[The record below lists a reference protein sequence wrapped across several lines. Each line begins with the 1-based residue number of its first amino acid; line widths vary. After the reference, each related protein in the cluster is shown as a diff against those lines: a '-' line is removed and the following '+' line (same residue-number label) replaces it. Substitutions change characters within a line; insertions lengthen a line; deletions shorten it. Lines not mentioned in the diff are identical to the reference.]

1 MRHVEFDFE
10 TAPDNETKLCKGI
23 PDINSLFEEFSLR
36 VNVLRTNPHMKNFFE
51 KLYEIEKTVKSVV
64 EILVDFT
71 ILQRNWLYLNGI
83 FSRSEINKQLANEVK
98 QFTNLDL
105 IFKITMK
112 GIVTGPQVFKIS
124 HRDNFLN
131 QLKKLNQD
139 AEGIKQ
145 GLAIFLE

>member
-1 MRHVEFDFE
+1 MEFDFE
-10 TAPDNETKLCKGI
+10 SAPDNETKLCRGI
-23 PDINSLFEEFSLR
+23 ADINSLFEEFNLR

-51 KLYEIEKTVKSVV
+51 KLYEIEKTVKSVI
-64 EILVDFT
+64 EILVDFS

-98 QFTNLDL
+98 QFNNLDI
-105 IFKITMK
+105 IFKYTMK
-112 GIVTGPQVFKIS
+112 GLVAQPQVYKIS

-139 AEGIKQ
+139 SDNIK
-145 GLAIFLE
+145 